1 VRPVR
6 LGRSAPL
13 YDDVERTVGPVPEAW
28 LKTLRTL
35 FVSCSALALVVIG
48 ASPAWSLGASAPKP
62 WHYWIAPILALS
74 FFFIL
79 IALMVGY
86 YVKVLRPKYRGR

>member
-1 VRPVR
+1 
-6 LGRSAPL
+6 
-13 YDDVERTVGPVPEAW
+13 

-35 FVSCSALALVVIG
+35 FVNLTLAACSALALIVIG
-48 ASPAWSLGASAPKP
+48 ASPAWSLGAGTPKP

-74 FFFIL
+74 FVFIL

>member
-1 VRPVR
+1 
-6 LGRSAPL
+6 
-13 YDDVERTVGPVPEAW
+13 

-35 FVSCSALALVVIG
+35 FANLSVVAVSALALVVVG
-48 ASPAWSLGASAPKP
+48 ASPAWSLGASPPKP

-79 IALMVGY
+79 IGLMVGY